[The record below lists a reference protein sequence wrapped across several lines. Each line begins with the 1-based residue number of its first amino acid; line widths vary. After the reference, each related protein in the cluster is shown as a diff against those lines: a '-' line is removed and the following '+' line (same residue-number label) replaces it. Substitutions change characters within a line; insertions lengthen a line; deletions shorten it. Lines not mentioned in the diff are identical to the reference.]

1 MRKTGGA
8 LLVVIGLLVSG
19 CGQSIKDLDV
29 PGDFQ
34 RLIRDVAV
42 GGQPVFSGK
51 TCFSKPLEERQSYRY
66 RAEFT
71 APGTLAEVSR
81 QLRGSAVGHGWQ
93 PHRTKDGEFV
103 LIRSLNKREVV
114 LSAVADG
121 QNTKVSAFTE
131 DNCGGDVPRD
141 PLLNLVL
148 GDNADP
154 DLAPRQ
160 RQLLASAYD
169 AVHQLGVAI
178 TQELDPGRVDP
189 AKTPSP
195 PPIPDDYPRT
205 DLKTCDVDA
214 ATGAQGAQWVSS
226 GLVAGFHTDTTDFK
240 VVEDRIQAVAGKR
253 WKAIGRKDDVTKRV
267 SYELEREVGGVRAA
281 LVVELKQTEDHH
293 AKPGVNVQG
302 GIVTGCVPPTVG

>member
-8 LLVVIGLLVSG
+8 LLIASGLLVSG

-34 RLIRDVAV
+34 QLIRDVSV
-42 GGQPVFSGK
+42 GGQPSFSGK
-51 TCFSKPLEERQSYRY
+51 TCFSKPLEERESHRY

-71 APGTLAEVSR
+71 VPGSLAKVSD

-93 PHRTKDGEFV
+93 PHRTRNGEFV

-114 LSAVADG
+114 LSAAADG

-131 DNCGGDVPRD
+131 HNCGGDVPRD

-154 DLAPRQ
+154 DPAPRQ

-169 AVHQLGVAI
+169 TVHQLGVAVSA
-178 TQELDPGRVDP
+178 ELDPGKADP
-189 AKTPSP
+189 ARMPSL
-195 PPIPDDYPRT
+195 PPIPDDYPQT
-205 DLKTCDVDA
+205 DLKGCDADA

-226 GLVAGFHTDTTDFK
+226 GLVAGFFTDTTDFK

-253 WKAIGRKDDVTKRV
+253 WKATGRKDNVAKRV

-281 LVVELKQTEDHH
+281 LVVELKQTEDHRGR
-293 AKPGVNVQG
+293 PGVNVQG